1 VLISAPK
8 AIFELI
14 VFLLLHDAVNA
25 DDRRICCLSCETS
38 FAHGWHI
45 SIQSLSLE
53 RHKDHRYNS
62 QVRFLR
68 TVALIVR
75 FCRTCCCGGRC
86 GKAFASLVTV
96 LGRVLRCVVC
106 ILLCQFCSEPGEGF
120 TCGGA
125 QMGFRLCDP
134 YPPPVVVF
142 NQLYV
147 VCSGTYL

>member
-62 QVRFLR
+62 QVRFY
-68 TVALIVR
+68 ALQ
-75 FCRTCCCGGRC
+75 CWG
-86 GKAFASLVTV
+86 L
-96 LGRVLRCVVC
+96 
-106 ILLCQFCSEPGEGF
+106 
-120 TCGGA
+120 
-125 QMGFRLCDP
+125 
-134 YPPPVVVF
+134 
-142 NQLYV
+142 
-147 VCSGTYL
+147 

>member
-1 VLISAPK
+1 MCGYQLEAPSLKQAYQLILQYPPPIAPVQVLISAPK

-62 QVRFLR
+62 QVRYY
-68 TVALIVR
+68 ALW
-75 FCRTCCCGGRC
+75 
-86 GKAFASLVTV
+86 
-96 LGRVLRCVVC
+96 
-106 ILLCQFCSEPGEGF
+106 LC
-120 TCGGA
+120 
-125 QMGFRLCDP
+125 
-134 YPPPVVVF
+134 
-142 NQLYV
+142 
-147 VCSGTYL
+147 

>member
-68 TVALIVR
+68 TVAVLVVWIICCSVGGYTGHPCDLGLVLSR
-75 FCRTCCCGGRC
+75 F
-86 GKAFASLVTV
+86 
-96 LGRVLRCVVC
+96 
-106 ILLCQFCSEPGEGF
+106 LLCVMLRGDLSVQFLNPG
-120 TCGGA
+120 
-125 QMGFRLCDP
+125 
-134 YPPPVVVF
+134 
-142 NQLYV
+142 
-147 VCSGTYL
+147 